1 MPTAEK
7 RRQKRETKRAERR
20 AIKLHVLSVGHSM
33 PLPQPPD
40 FGPAKFSPE
49 EQAANPG
56 KPMTRLIKD
65 VLRQGSW
72 KEGFDEF
79 GRPVFGEYTPDEL
92 GIIFNNA
99 LAMMKAG
106 DPINLGK
113 SHGDE
118 QLIIPTDEL
127 ISPVD
132 DIRLHNDVIWVSTY
146 VTPDQ
151 AAYLQNPACKVSAGL
166 FPDYT
171 AGNGAVYKGRTML
184 HVAVTDR
191 PVVGGQGPFIA
202 LSNYVALGTWSE
214 SKHPRKGGKFAS
226 GGGASKPSAKGNPSY
241 KSGGLATSHKGQVA
255 ELKADKGDHGEF
267 LRQHGS
273 DAKAVSEYHAGY
285 FDGQGQYANKKAKP
299 KKRTKFGAARRWRK
313 KEGKSTTTDKVL
325 SAVGLT
331 TQLEEIYSA
340 IALGTWSE
348 AKHKRSKGQFAAG
361 AASGG
366 VAGALAVAGA
376 KGRQAVVD
384 IAKAGFKKAKPI
396 IKKVATR
403 AGKAGVKAIRSAG
416 RTVLKVAKSQGVRK
430 GLKAGAKRAMVTGG
444 RIIKTIAKSPL
455 RKAVLRF
462 ENRVM
467 VHSAIALANSLQGGM
482 SMDPTI
488 LAAIN
493 ALLAKLGVEAIPD
506 GTPPEQI
513 GPILTG
519 IAMGLGVA
527 PDEAVDEAEDAVDGG
542 AGTASDVAT
551 ALQGAGAA
559 PAPMAMANL
568 LKAVDQRIAA
578 GIAEANKPVLEAL
591 SGLQTSMKGNVE
603 SAADLKKAKFIQFRN
618 ALGKAGVAEA
628 VLAQKD
634 KIAAKLDWDTDVLEG
649 LHPTI
654 KMSNLVSAG
663 GATEEKPEDTATNGV
678 LTDEQVA
685 ARVKAKGGK
694 IDNMPLASRV

>member
-1 MPTAEK
+1 MQPSDRREEHDQGRELRRQIQTLRLRRFRADSRSPEGRISEHGSPGQYRSGKIIPPSIANGGSGLRETCRKPHSALVALRLTLILSRIHVQGGDAVPTAQR

-56 KPMTRLIKD
+56 RPMTRLIKD
-65 VLRQGSW
+65 VLRKGSW

-214 SKHPRKGGKFAS
+214 
-226 GGGASKPSAKGNPSY
+226 
-241 KSGGLATSHKGQVA
+241 
-255 ELKADKGDHGEF
+255 
-267 LRQHGS
+267 
-273 DAKAVSEYHAGY
+273 
-285 FDGQGQYANKKAKP
+285 
-299 KKRTKFGAARRWRK
+299 
-313 KEGKSTTTDKVL
+313 
-325 SAVGLT
+325 
-331 TQLEEIYSA
+331 
-340 IALGTWSE
+340 
-348 AKHKRSKGQFAAG
+348 AKHKRDKGQFAAG
-361 AASGG
+361 AAAGG
-366 VAGALAVAGA
+366 VAGALAAAGT
-376 KGRQAVVD
+376 KGRQVAVNA
-384 IAKAGFKKAKPI
+384 AKAGFQKAKPI
-396 IKKVATR
+396 IKKVAKR
-403 AGKAGVKAIRSAG
+403 AGKAGVKAIRIAG

-430 GLKAGAKRAMVTGG
+430 GLKAGAKRALVTGG

-467 VHSAIALANSLQGGM
+467 VHSAIALANSLQGGV

-527 PDEAVDEAEDAVDGG
+527 PDEADDEAEDAADGG
-542 AGTASDVAT
+542 VGTASDMAT

-568 LKAVDQRIAA
+568 LTAVDKRIAD
-578 GIAEANKPVLEAL
+578 GITAANKPLLEML
-591 SGLQTSMKGNVE
+591 SGLQASMKG
-603 SAADLKKAKFIQFRN
+603 SAQTEADQKKAKFIQFRN
-618 ALGKAGVAEA
+618 ALGNAGVAEA

-634 KIAAKLDWDTDVLEG
+634 KLAEKLGWDTDVLEG

-663 GATEEKPEDTATNGV
+663 GASEERPEDTATNGV
-678 LTDEQVA
+678 LTDEQVQ

-694 IDNMPLASRV
+694 IENMPVASRV